1 MSSILGSYKIKKT
14 FNERKSES
22 ERIREKY
29 SDRIPVICE
38 KSLKSNVSMPDLNKS
53 KYLVPHDLTIGQF
66 MYVIR
71 KRLQLN
77 SSDALYLFVNGHI
90 MTCSNTMGMAYDNH
104 KDSDGFLYLKY
115 SKESTF
121 G

>member
-1 MSSILGSYKIKKT
+1 
-14 FNERKSES
+14 
-22 ERIREKY
+22 
-29 SDRIPVICE
+29 
-38 KSLKSNVSMPDLNKS
+38 
-53 KYLVPHDLTIGQF
+53 

-71 KRLQLN
+71 KRLQLD
-77 SSDALYLFVNGHI
+77 SSDALYLFVNGNI
-90 MTCSNTMGMAYDNH
+90 MTCSNTMGIAYDNY